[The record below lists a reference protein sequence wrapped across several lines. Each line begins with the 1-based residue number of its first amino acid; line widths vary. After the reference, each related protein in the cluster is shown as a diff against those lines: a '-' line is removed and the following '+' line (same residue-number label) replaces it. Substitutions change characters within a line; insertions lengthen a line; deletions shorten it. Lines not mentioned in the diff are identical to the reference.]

1 MKLSILS
8 FLLAL
13 LPLAASADAVEIN
26 GIYYYLIPKGNAAE
40 VTSNP
45 NKYSGTVVIPETV
58 TYNDVTYSVTN
69 IGNDAFYGC
78 NGLTSITIPNSVTS
92 IGYSAFYKC
101 SGLSSIVIPNSV
113 TSIGGAAFSGCS
125 GLTSISIGNSVT
137 NIKKE
142 AFQGC
147 SRLTSVNISDMAA
160 WCSIVFSDS
169 YSNPLSKAKSLY
181 LNGEKVTNLII
192 PNSVTSIKNYAFYGC
207 SSLTS
212 ITIPNSVTSIGSDA
226 LAGCSSL
233 TSITIPNSV
242 TSIGSDAL
250 AGCSSL
256 TNITIPN
263 SVTSIANH
271 AFDGCSGLTS
281 ITIPNSVTSI
291 GSYAFFCSS
300 SLTSITIPN
309 SVTSIG
315 SYAFTV
321 CSSLTSITIPNSVTY
336 IGKYAFS
343 CCDQLTD
350 VYCYAK
356 KVPST
361 DATTFDDSYINYA
374 TLHVPES
381 AIESYKAKAPWNG
394 FQKIV
399 SIEGGGQ
406 LFDMTVKVDNA
417 FGKVTYGTTDITD
430 GQLTFNV
437 KEGSNVVLTLT
448 PAAGF
453 KVSKVMVNG
462 EDKTTDVVNGQMTL
476 SNITANMTVTVTFA
490 AAGDCATVTVGSQ
503 GVVTFSAVSD
513 VDFTSVSGVKAYIGS
528 GFNRKTG
535 VLTMTRVYDVP
546 AGEGLLLKGASGT
559 YQIPYKQSYSIYSNL
574 LKGVSSETNLSA
586 TTGGYVNY
594 VLGSGSS
601 GTGFYRVPASGTT
614 LAAGHAYLQIP
625 AETATGSR
633 ALTISFDD
641 ENEATAISD
650 VQRPDA
656 ESAVYDLQGRR
667 VEQPRS
673 GLYIRN
679 GKKMIIK

>member
-1 MKLSILS
+1 MKQTILS

-26 GIYYYLIPKGNAAE
+26 GIYYNLIPKGNAAE

-78 NGLTSITIPNSVTS
+78 NGLTSITIPNSVTC
-92 IGYSAFYKC
+92 IG
-101 SGLSSIVIPNSV
+101 
-113 TSIGGAAFSGCS
+113 
-125 GLTSISIGNSVT
+125 
-137 NIKKE
+137 
-142 AFQGC
+142 
-147 SRLTSVNISDMAA
+147 D
-160 WCSIVFSDS
+160 
-169 YSNPLSKAKSLY
+169 
-181 LNGEKVTNLII
+181 
-192 PNSVTSIKNYAFYGC
+192 YAFER
-207 SSLTS
+207 
-212 ITIPNSVTSIGSDA
+212 
-226 LAGCSSL
+226 
-233 TSITIPNSV
+233 
-242 TSIGSDAL
+242 
-250 AGCSSL
+250 CSSL

-263 SVTSIANH
+263 SVTSIGSF
-271 AFDGCSGLTS
+271 AFCACSGLTSVTIPNSVTSIGSYVFSDCYSLTSVTIPNSVTSIGEFAFGGCSGLTS

-291 GSYAFFCSS
+291 GSFAFCACSGLTS
-300 SLTSITIPN
+300 VAIPNSVISIGGSAFLGCNSLTSITIPN

-315 SYAFTV
+315 NA
-321 CSSLTSITIPNSVTY
+321 
-336 IGKYAFS
+336 AFS
-343 CCDQLTD
+343 NCPQLTD
-350 VYCYAK
+350 VYCYAET
-356 KVPST
+356 VPST
-361 DATTFDDSYINYA
+361 YSNAFDGSYINYS

-381 AIESYKAKAPWNG
+381 AIENYKTTVPWSG

-399 SIEGGGQ
+399 SIESGGQ
-406 LFDMTVKVDNA
+406 LFDMTIEVNNA

-430 GQLTFNV
+430 GQQTFNV

-448 PAAGF
+448 PNDGF
-453 KVSKVMVNG
+453 KVSKVTVNG
-462 EDKTTDVVNGQMTL
+462 EDKTSYVVNGQLTL
-476 SNITANMTVTVTFA
+476 SNVTANMTVTVTFGSA
-490 AAGDCATVTVGSQ
+490 ADYATVTVGSQ
-503 GVVTFSAVSD
+503 GGVTFSPVSD

-559 YQIPYKQSYSIYSNL
+559 YQIPYQQSYSIYSNL

-625 AETATGSR
+625 AETAAGSR
-633 ALTISFDD
+633 TLTISFDD
-641 ENEATAISD
+641 EDEATAISD
-650 VQRPDA
+650 VERQDA

-679 GKKMIIK
+679 GKKVIIK

>member
-78 NGLTSITIPNSVTS
+78 NGLTSITIPNSVTT

-137 NIKKE
+137 NIKEE

-192 PNSVTSIKNYAFYGC
+192 PNSVTSIKNYAFY
-207 SSLTS
+207 
-212 ITIPNSVTSIGSDA
+212 
-226 LAGCSSL
+226 GCSSL

-381 AIESYKAKAPWNG
+381 AIESYKARTPWSG

-399 SIEGGGQ
+399 SIESGGQ
-406 LFDMTVKVDNA
+406 LFDMTVKVDKA
-417 FGKVTYGTTDITD
+417 FGKVTYGTTNITD
-430 GQLTFNV
+430 GQQTFNV
-437 KEGSNVVLTLT
+437 KEGSNVLLTLT
-448 PAAGF
+448 PTAGF

-462 EDKTTDVVNGQMTL
+462 EDKTADVVNGQLTL
-476 SNITANMTVTVTFA
+476 SNITANMTVTVTFGT
-490 AAGDCATVTVGSQ
+490 AGDCAMVTVGSQ
-503 GVVTFSAVSD
+503 GVVTFSPVSD

-559 YQIPYKQSYSIYSNL
+559 YQIPYQQSYSIYSNL

-594 VLGSGSS
+594 VLSSGSS

-625 AETATGSR
+625 AETAAGSR
-633 ALTISFDD
+633 ALSISFDD
-641 ENEATAISD
+641 EDEATAISD
-650 VQRPDA
+650 VERQDD

-679 GKKMIIK
+679 GKKVIIK

>member
-1 MKLSILS
+1 MKQTILS

-26 GIYYYLIPKGNAAE
+26 GIYYNLIPKGNAAE

-78 NGLTSITIPNSVTS
+78 NGLTSITIPNSVTC
-92 IGYSAFYKC
+92 IG
-101 SGLSSIVIPNSV
+101 
-113 TSIGGAAFSGCS
+113 
-125 GLTSISIGNSVT
+125 
-137 NIKKE
+137 
-142 AFQGC
+142 
-147 SRLTSVNISDMAA
+147 D
-160 WCSIVFSDS
+160 
-169 YSNPLSKAKSLY
+169 
-181 LNGEKVTNLII
+181 
-192 PNSVTSIKNYAFYGC
+192 YAFER
-207 SSLTS
+207 
-212 ITIPNSVTSIGSDA
+212 
-226 LAGCSSL
+226 
-233 TSITIPNSV
+233 
-242 TSIGSDAL
+242 
-250 AGCSSL
+250 CSSL

-263 SVTSIANH
+263 SVTSIEH
-271 AFDGCSGLTS
+271 YAFCACSGLTSVTIPNSVTSIGSYVFSDCYSLTSVTIPNSVTSIGEFAFGGCSGLTS

-291 GSYAFFCSS
+291 GSFAFCACSGLTS
-300 SLTSITIPN
+300 VAIPNSVISIGGSAFLGCNSLTSITIPN

-315 SYAFTV
+315 NAAFQNCTG
-321 CSSLTSITIPNSVTY
+321 LTSITIPNSVTS
-336 IGKYAFS
+336 IRFGAFQN
-343 CCDQLTD
+343 CPQLTD
-350 VYCYAK
+350 VYCYAET
-356 KVPST
+356 VPST
-361 DATTFDDSYINYA
+361 YSNAFDGSYINYS

-381 AIESYKAKAPWNG
+381 AIENYKTTVPWSG

-399 SIEGGGQ
+399 SIESGGQ
-406 LFDMTVKVDNA
+406 LFDMTIEVNNA

-430 GQLTFNV
+430 GQQTFNV

-448 PAAGF
+448 PNDGF
-453 KVSKVMVNG
+453 KVSKVTVNG
-462 EDKTTDVVNGQMTL
+462 EDKTSYVVNGQLTL
-476 SNITANMTVTVTFA
+476 SNVTANMTVTVTFGSA
-490 AAGDCATVTVGSQ
+490 ADYATVTVGSQ
-503 GVVTFSAVSD
+503 GVVTFSPVSD
-513 VDFTSVSGVKAYIGS
+513 VDFTSVSCVKAYIGS

-546 AGEGLLLKGASGT
+546 AGEGLLLKGASST

-601 GTGFYRVPASGTT
+601 GTGFYRVPAAGTT
-614 LAAGHAYLQIP
+614 LSAGHAYLQIP
-625 AETATGSR
+625 AETAAGSR

-641 ENEATAISD
+641 ENEATDISD
-650 VQRPDA
+650 VERQDG

-679 GKKMIIK
+679 GKKVIIK

>member
-1 MKLSILS
+1 MKQTILS

-26 GIYYYLIPKGNAAE
+26 GIYYNLIPKGNAAE

-78 NGLTSITIPNSVTS
+78 NGLTSITIPNSVTC
-92 IGYSAFYKC
+92 IG
-101 SGLSSIVIPNSV
+101 
-113 TSIGGAAFSGCS
+113 
-125 GLTSISIGNSVT
+125 
-137 NIKKE
+137 
-142 AFQGC
+142 
-147 SRLTSVNISDMAA
+147 D
-160 WCSIVFSDS
+160 
-169 YSNPLSKAKSLY
+169 
-181 LNGEKVTNLII
+181 
-192 PNSVTSIKNYAFYGC
+192 YAFER
-207 SSLTS
+207 
-212 ITIPNSVTSIGSDA
+212 
-226 LAGCSSL
+226 
-233 TSITIPNSV
+233 
-242 TSIGSDAL
+242 
-250 AGCSSL
+250 CSSL

-263 SVTSIANH
+263 SVTSIGSF
-271 AFDGCSGLTS
+271 AFCACSGLTSVTIPNSVTSIGSYVFSDCYSLTSVTIPNSVTSIGEFAFGGCSGLTS

-291 GSYAFFCSS
+291 GSFAFCACSGLTS
-300 SLTSITIPN
+300 VAIPNSVISIGGSAFLGCNSLTSITIPN

-315 SYAFTV
+315 NAAFSNCTG
-321 CSSLTSITIPNSVTY
+321 LTSI
-336 IGKYAFS
+336 
-343 CCDQLTD
+343 D
-350 VYCYAK
+350 VYCYAET
-356 KVPST
+356 VPST
-361 DATTFDDSYINYA
+361 YSNAFDGSYINYS

-381 AIESYKAKAPWNG
+381 AIENYKTTVPWSG

-399 SIEGGGQ
+399 SIESGGQ
-406 LFDMTVKVDNA
+406 LFDMTIEVNNA

-430 GQLTFNV
+430 GQQTFNV

-448 PAAGF
+448 PNDGF
-453 KVSKVMVNG
+453 KVSKVTVNG
-462 EDKTTDVVNGQMTL
+462 EDKTSYVVNGQLTL
-476 SNITANMTVTVTFA
+476 SNVTANMTVTVTFGSA
-490 AAGDCATVTVGSQ
+490 ADYATVTVGSQ
-503 GVVTFSAVSD
+503 GVVTFSPVSD

-559 YQIPYKQSYSIYSNL
+559 YQIPYQQSYSIYSNL

-625 AETATGSR
+625 AETAAGSR
-633 ALTISFDD
+633 TLTISFDD
-641 ENEATAISD
+641 EDEATAISD
-650 VQRPDA
+650 VERQDA

-679 GKKMIIK
+679 GKKVIIK

>member
-1 MKLSILS
+1 MKQTILS

-26 GIYYYLIPKGNAAE
+26 GIYYNLIPKGNAAE

-45 NKYSGTVVIPETV
+45 NKYSETVVIPETV

-69 IGNDAFYGC
+69 IGNYAFNGC
-78 NGLTSITIPNSVTS
+78 NGLTSITIPNSVTC
-92 IGYSAFYKC
+92 IG
-101 SGLSSIVIPNSV
+101 
-113 TSIGGAAFSGCS
+113 
-125 GLTSISIGNSVT
+125 
-137 NIKKE
+137 
-142 AFQGC
+142 
-147 SRLTSVNISDMAA
+147 D
-160 WCSIVFSDS
+160 
-169 YSNPLSKAKSLY
+169 
-181 LNGEKVTNLII
+181 
-192 PNSVTSIKNYAFYGC
+192 YAFEE
-207 SSLTS
+207 
-212 ITIPNSVTSIGSDA
+212 
-226 LAGCSSL
+226 
-233 TSITIPNSV
+233 
-242 TSIGSDAL
+242 
-250 AGCSSL
+250 CSSL

-263 SVTSIANH
+263 SVTSIGSFAFCACSGLTSVTIPNSVTSIGSYVFSDCYSLTSVTIPNSVTSIGEH
-271 AFDGCSGLTS
+271 AFNGCSGLTS

-291 GSYAFFCSS
+291 GSFAFCACSGLTS
-300 SLTSITIPN
+300 VDIPNSVISIGGSAFLGCNSLTSITIPN

-315 SYAFTV
+315 NAAFERCTG
-321 CSSLTSITIPNSVTY
+321 LTSITIPNSVTS
-336 IGKYAFS
+336 IRFGAFQN
-343 CCDQLTD
+343 CPQLTD
-350 VYCYAK
+350 VYCYAET
-356 KVPST
+356 VPST
-361 DATTFDDSYINYA
+361 YSNAFDGSYINYS

-381 AIESYKAKAPWNG
+381 AIENYKTTVPWSG

-399 SIEGGGQ
+399 SIESGGQ
-406 LFDMTVKVDNA
+406 LFDMTIEVNNA

-430 GQLTFNV
+430 GQQTFNV

-448 PAAGF
+448 PNDGF
-453 KVSKVMVNG
+453 KVSKVTVNG
-462 EDKTTDVVNGQMTL
+462 EDKTSYVVNGQLTL
-476 SNITANMTVTVTFA
+476 SNVTANMTVTVTFGSA
-490 AAGDCATVTVGSQ
+490 ADYATVTVGSQ
-503 GVVTFSAVSD
+503 GVVTFSPVSD

-559 YQIPYKQSYSIYSNL
+559 YQIPYQQSYSIYSNL

-594 VLGSGSS
+594 VLSSGSS

-614 LAAGHAYLQIP
+614 LSAGHAYLQIP
-625 AETATGSR
+625 AETAAGSR

-641 ENEATAISD
+641 EDEATAISD
-650 VQRPDA
+650 VEHQDA
-656 ESAVYDLQGRR
+656 ESVVYDLQGRR

>member
-1 MKLSILS
+1 MKQTILS

-26 GIYYYLIPKGNAAE
+26 GIYYNLIPKGNVAE
-40 VTSNP
+40 VTRNP

-58 TYNDVTYSVTN
+58 MYNDVTYSVTS
-69 IGNDAFYGC
+69 IGEYAFSGSR
-78 NGLTSITIPNSVTS
+78 LTSITIPNSVTS
-92 IGYSAFYKC
+92 IGYCAFC
-101 SGLSSIVIPNSV
+101 SSIILTSITIPNSVTSVGNGAFEDCSSLTSVTIPNSV
-113 TSIGGAAFSGCS
+113 TSIGENVFNSCIS
-125 GLTSISIGNSVT
+125 LKSIS
-137 NIKKE
+137 
-142 AFQGC
+142 
-147 SRLTSVNISDMAA
+147 
-160 WCSIVFSDS
+160 
-169 YSNPLSKAKSLY
+169 
-181 LNGEKVTNLII
+181 I
-192 PNSVTSIKNYAFYGC
+192 PNSVTSIGSQAFSDC
-207 SSLTS
+207 RSLTS
-212 ITIPNSVTSIGSDA
+212 ITIPNSVTSIG
-226 LAGCSSL
+226 GY
-233 TSITIPNSV
+233 
-242 TSIGSDAL
+242 
-250 AGCSSL
+250 
-256 TNITIPN
+256 
-263 SVTSIANH
+263 
-271 AFDGCSGLTS
+271 AFRNCSGLTS

-291 GSYAFFCSS
+291 VNYTFYACSN
-300 SLTSITIPN
+300 LTSITIPN

-315 SYAFTV
+315 IQAFYN
-321 CSSLTSITIPNSVTY
+321 CSSLTCITIPNSVTS
-336 IGKYAFS
+336 IWSKAFQN
-343 CCDQLTD
+343 CPQLTD
-350 VYCYAK
+350 VYCYAET
-356 KVPST
+356 VPGT
-361 DATTFDDSYINYA
+361 DATAFDGSYINYV

-381 AIESYKAKAPWNG
+381 AIENYKATAPWSG
-394 FQKIV
+394 FQKFV
-399 SIEGGGQ
+399 SIESGGQ
-406 LFDMTVKVDNA
+406 LFDMTIKVNNA

-430 GQLTFNV
+430 GQQTFNV

-462 EDKTTDVVNGQMTL
+462 VDKTADVANGQLTL
-476 SNITANMTVTVTFA
+476 SNITANMTVTVTFGSA
-490 AAGDCATVTVGSQ
+490 ADYATVTIGSQ
-503 GVVTFSAVSD
+503 GVVTFSPVSD
-513 VDFTSVSGVKAYIGS
+513 VDFTSVSGLKAYIGS

-601 GTGFYRVPASGTT
+601 GTGFYRVPAAGTT

-625 AETATGSR
+625 AETAAGSR

-641 ENEATAISD
+641 EDEATAISD
-650 VQRPDA
+650 VERQNG

-679 GKKMIIK
+679 GKKVIIK